1 MDKNV
6 NSSISDTGKKI
17 LDAAKI
23 VFLEKGFEGAR
34 MQEIADEA
42 KINKALV
49 HYYFRSKDKL
59 FDAIFQEAFQQF
71 FPKIVEIMMTEKPLF
86 EKIEFFIDTYITML
100 SNNPHLPSF
109 VMHEINRNPV
119 RIVSII
125 KKSGV
130 KPEYL
135 GIAIQKEVDAGVI
148 IPTNPVHLIIN
159 MIGLCLFPFMAKPII
174 QGFVFN
180 GNSEAYQ
187 QFLSERKKEVTSFVI
202 NSIRKK

>member
-1 MDKNV
+1 MSEREPHN
-6 NSSISDTGKKI
+6 TEQKI
-17 LDAAKI
+17 IEAAKK
-23 VFLEKGFEGAR
+23 VFIDKGFDGAR
-34 MQEIADEA
+34 MQEIANEA

-59 FDAIFQEAFQQF
+59 FDAIFKEAFQQF
-71 FPKIVEIMMTEKPLF
+71 FPKVVEIRMTEKPLF

-109 VMHEINRNPV
+109 VMHEINRNPG
-119 RIVSII
+119 RIVDII
-125 KKSGV
+125 KSSGV
-130 KPEYL
+130 RPEYL
-135 GIAIQKEVDAGVI
+135 KLAIQKEVDTGAI
-148 IPTNPVHLIIN
+148 IPINPAHLIIN
-159 MIGLCLFPFMAKPII
+159 MIGLCLFPYMAKPII
-174 QGFVFN
+174 QGFLFN

>member
-1 MDKNV
+1 MTVQDK
-6 NSSISDTGKKI
+6 TTEKKI

-23 VFLEKGFEGAR
+23 IFLKKGFDGAR

-59 FDAIFQEAFQQF
+59 FDAIFREAFQQF
-71 FPKIVEIMMTEKPLF
+71 LPQIAEIMTTQKPLF
-86 EKIEFFIDTYITML
+86 EILEIFVDSYITML

-109 VMHEINRNPV
+109 VMHEINRNPE
-119 RIVSII
+119 RIVNII
-125 KKSGV
+125 KSSGI

-135 GIAIQKEVDAGVI
+135 EKAIQKEIKAGI
-148 IPTNPVHLIIN
+148 INPIKPIHLIIN
-159 MIGLCLFPFMAKPII
+159 IIAMCLFPFMARPII
-174 QGFVFN
+174 QGFMFN
-180 GNSEAYQ
+180 GSSEAYKK
-187 QFLSERKKEVTSFVI
+187 FLSERKKEVTSFII

>member
-1 MDKNV
+1 MTVQDK
-6 NSSISDTGKKI
+6 TTEKKI

-23 VFLEKGFEGAR
+23 VFLKKGFDGAR

-59 FDAIFQEAFQQF
+59 FDAIFREAFQQF
-71 FPKIVEIMMTEKPLF
+71 LPQIAEIMMTQKPLF
-86 EKIEFFIDTYITML
+86 EILEIFVDSYITML

-109 VMHEINRNPV
+109 VMHEINRNPE
-119 RIVSII
+119 RIVNII
-125 KKSGV
+125 KSSGI

-135 GIAIQKEVDAGVI
+135 EKAIQKEIKAGI
-148 IPTNPVHLIIN
+148 INPIKPIHLIIN
-159 MIGLCLFPFMAKPII
+159 IIAMCLFPFMARPII
-174 QGFVFN
+174 QGFMFN
-180 GNSEAYQ
+180 GSSEAYKK
-187 QFLSERKKEVTSFVI
+187 FLSERKKEVTSFII